1 MEVDM
6 KKKVLALAL
15 ALSMV
20 FVLTACGG
28 GGDSG
33 SAGGGDAEYNWK
45 MALNGQ
51 EGDNAY
57 DYGVFFKDKIEE
69 LTEGKVAVELYGG
82 AQLGDTTE
90 VLEGMSEGV
99 ADIMVESV
107 GTLAPF
113 SDLANIEAMP
123 YMINSKEHFD
133 AVWEGEVGDELKEE
147 IGKDAGFKLLGA
159 SYRGPRIVTATK
171 EMKTV
176 DDFKG
181 FKLRTPDLDMYV
193 KTWKWMGAA
202 PTPLGMSE
210 TYTAIQQKTVDGQE
224 NPMASSLSFSLDEV
238 CDYWIKTNHV
248 YGCNVVIM
256 DREYFEGLP
265 EDIQAAVEEAA
276 EWAGEQTS
284 AQQEKLDAE
293 SEQQLKDDG
302 KKVIEVD
309 TAAFAKHFEGFAES
323 EFPDFADWVKKIKDA
338 DPSK

>member
-1 MEVDM
+1 M
-6 KKKVLALAL
+6 KKKVLVIVI
-15 ALSMV
+15 ALSMI
-20 FVLTACGG
+20 FAFAACGG
-28 GGDSG
+28 DD
-33 SAGGGDAEYNWK
+33 GGGDKSAEYSWK

-69 LTEGKVAVELYGG
+69 LTDGAIEVKLYGG

-99 ADIMVESV
+99 ADIMVESI

-113 SDLANIEAMP
+113 SELANIEAMP

-133 AVWEGEVGDELKEE
+133 AVWEGKVGEELKEE

-176 DDFKG
+176 SDFKG

-224 NPMASSLSFSLDEV
+224 NPMASSMSFSLDEV

-248 YGCNVVIM
+248 YGCNVVIL
-256 DREYFEGLP
+256 DRKYFEGLP
-265 EDIQAAVEEAA
+265 DDIQKNVQEAA
-276 EWAGEQTS
+276 EWAGKQTS
-284 AQQEKLDAE
+284 EKQEELDADTE
-293 SEQQLKDDG
+293 KQLKDDG

-309 TAAFAKHFEGFAES
+309 TEAFAKHFNNFAKS
-323 EFPDFADWVKKIKDA
+323 EFPDFADWVKRIKDA
-338 DPSK
+338 DPAK

>member
-1 MEVDM
+1 M

-20 FVLTACGG
+20 FAFTACGG
-28 GGDSG
+28 SSDSG
-33 SAGGGDAEYNWK
+33 SAGGSASGDAEYTWK
-45 MALNGQ
+45 LALLGQ

-57 DYGVFFKDKIEE
+57 DYGVIFKDKIEE
-69 LTEGKVAVELYGG
+69 LSEGKIKVDLYGG
-82 AQLGDTTE
+82 GQLGATTE
-90 VLEGMSEGV
+90 VLEGMKDGV
-99 ADIMVESV
+99 ADLMIESI

-133 AVWEGEVGDELKEE
+133 AVWNGDVGAELKTA
-147 IGKDAGFKLLGA
+147 IGDDAGFKLLGA

-202 PTPLGMSE
+202 PTPLAMTE
-210 TYTAIQQKTVDGQE
+210 TYTAIQQKTVEGQE
-224 NPMASSLSFSLDEV
+224 NPITSSKSYSMDEV

-248 YGCNVVIM
+248 YGCNVVIF
-256 DREYFEGLP
+256 DKTFFEGLP
-265 EDIQAAVEEAA
+265 EDIQKVVEDAANQ
-276 EWAGEQTS
+276 AGEEVS
-284 AQQEKLDAE
+284 KDQEQMDADTE
-293 SEQQLKDDG
+293 KELKDAG
-302 KKVIEVD
+302 KTIVEVD
-309 TAAFAKHFEGFAES
+309 TDAMAKHFEKFAE
-323 EFPDFADWVKKIKDA
+323 EEYPDFADWVKKIKDA
-338 DPSK
+338 DPAK